1 MSIES
6 FYTDMEIRKRKHHL
20 VCTYKPIID
29 LISNHLKN
37 WIKTWAIT
45 CQNMKYLFSL
55 VISIRS
61 QQNQQ
66 LEIFVNSKVVRTF
79 LTQIRLGFLR
89 VIFLFFF
96 WGGVG
101 GVGWVGEVGGGWWG
115 GGGGGLYSHFKQS

>member
-6 FYTDMEIRKRKHHL
+6 FYTDMEIRKRKQHL
-20 VCTYKPIID
+20 VCTYKPIIG

-96 WGGVG
+96 SGGG
-101 GVGWVGEVGGGWWG
+101 GKVGGGWWG
-115 GGGGGLYSHFKQS
+115 GGRGGLYSHFKQS

>member
-6 FYTDMEIRKRKHHL
+6 FYTDMEIRKRKQHL

-61 QQNQQ
+61 QQDQQ

-96 WGGVG
+96 CGVGGGGVG
-101 GVGWVGEVGGGWWG
+101 R
-115 GGGGGLYSHFKQS
+115 GGGGGLVGWGRGWALFTF

>member
-6 FYTDMEIRKRKHHL
+6 FYTDMEIRKRKQHL

-96 WGGVG
+96 FFFF
-101 GVGWVGEVGGGWWG
+101 WG
-115 GGGGGLYSHFKQS
+115 GGGGGGRGLGSIHILSRANLISI

>member
-6 FYTDMEIRKRKHHL
+6 FYTDMEIRKRKQHL

-66 LEIFVNSKVVRTF
+66 LEIFVKSKVVRTF

-89 VIFLFFF
+89 VIFLFLGGGGGGG
-96 WGGVG
+96 WG
-101 GVGWVGEVGGGWWG
+101 GEVGGGWWG
-115 GGGGGLYSHFKQS
+115 GGGGGLYSHFKRG

>member
-66 LEIFVNSKVVRTF
+66 IEIFVKSKVVRTF

-89 VIFLFFF
+89 VIFLFL
-96 WGGVG
+96 GGVG
-101 GVGWVGEVGGGWWG
+101 GGGWVGEVGGGWWG
-115 GGGGGLYSHFKQS
+115 GGGGGLYSHFKRG